1 MPGVAAGAESA
12 KDLGG
17 SYYSS
22 EPTGSELEIAI
33 QPGSARYVGGQMH
46 VGGLPQ
52 SGEHAPRG
60 GGCCLGQAGAT

>member
-1 MPGVAAGAESA
+1 MPESA

-52 SGEHAPRG
+52 SGEWAPG
-60 GGCCLGQAGAT
+60 ACGCGAHGRLMACMVWRK